1 MPRGPADPPGPLAGE
16 FTEAVREHM
25 SRRGVSGLELAKRI
39 GISQNYIA
47 KRLRHEA
54 PFTFNDIENIATALQ
69 IPVGLLVP
77 GVGAAAAKTTN
88 GDGERPDAGIV
99 SPGSGPTA
107 VVSMAGPPSS
117 PAPDTAPEGTHR
129 MSVRIDELFENLP
142 PVLTVTDLTRILGKD
157 RTTVYRWL
165 KKGEIPGVLIDTTWI
180 IYRDEVRD
188 YLLSRHNQAVG
199 APQASPTEE
208 DSEPQNGPSS
218 A

>member
-1 MPRGPADPPGPLAGE
+1 MPRGPADPPGPLAQE

-69 IPVGLLVP
+69 IPVAALVP
-77 GVGAAAAKTTN
+77 GMMAAPTKASS
-88 GDGERPDAGIV
+88 GD
-99 SPGSGPTA
+99 SA
-107 VVSMAGPPSS
+107 VVSMAGSPSS

-142 PVLTVTDLTRILGKD
+142 SVLTVTDLTRILGKD

-165 KKGEIPGVLIDTTWI
+165 RKGEIPGVLIDTTWI

-188 YLLSRHNQAVG
+188 YLLSRHNQAG
-199 APQASPTEE
+199 GTPQVNPLEE
-208 DSEPQNGPSS
+208 DSQPQDESS